1 MIRWTLHER
10 SATLETD
17 REDVVQEII
26 GLVSEGGITVPTIQ
40 KNNGVFNLEVYVTP
54 PNPFRTTL
62 RCIFLR
68 LAELR

>member
-17 REDVVQEII
+17 REDVVQEMIS
-26 GLVSEGGITVPTIQ
+26 LVAEGGITVPTVS
-40 KNNGVFNLEVYVTP
+40 KKDGVFNLEVYVTP

-68 LAELR
+68 LRDLG